1 MANPEANK
9 IDMQTIKLI
18 INNKADDIIKTE
30 FLYEYDKV
38 FLNIS
43 KVLLEFNG
51 KKYYFNRKRVI

>member
-38 FLNIS
+38 
-43 KVLLEFNG
+43 LLILVKF
-51 KKYYFNRKRVI
+51 YL